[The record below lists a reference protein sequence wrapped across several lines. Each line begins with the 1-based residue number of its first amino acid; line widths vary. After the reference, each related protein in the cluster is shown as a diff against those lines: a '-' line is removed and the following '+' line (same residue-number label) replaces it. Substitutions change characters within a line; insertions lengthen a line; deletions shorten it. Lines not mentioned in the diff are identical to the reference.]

1 MVPYPKLVSFVSTIP
16 GSEPFI
22 EAANGWARAWRRA
35 THQTARRPAG
45 SANPRRHPTMLGAVA
60 ANAEDPYTVQVPT
73 EELRRLA
80 IAFDVVDRHA
90 ELNHRY
96 RKLVED
102 SRDVLTAE
110 QIRLTQARGLAK
122 RLMVLTKAAGPELR
136 GQVTDPER
144 DALDDGLRQADE
156 LVFGR

>member
-1 MVPYPKLVSFVSTIP
+1 
-16 GSEPFI
+16 
-22 EAANGWARAWRRA
+22 
-35 THQTARRPAG
+35 
-45 SANPRRHPTMLGAVA
+45 MLGAVA